1 MANEDMLSQ
10 DEIDSLLGGT
20 TDDASTATS
29 ARETFKGK
37 TVRPFDPATQQ
48 RVVRGRM
55 PTFDIIN
62 ERFARHLRMS
72 LFNLIR
78 RNADITVQ
86 GVSFQR
92 YADFTRN
99 LPVPANINLISMR
112 PLRGNALIVFPPNLV
127 YLVVD
132 SLFGGDGRFLTRSE
146 GREFTHTEQRIVQR
160 LLNLALDAYAHG
172 WKDVYPLEMEYHR
185 AEMQAKFTNIVNT
198 SNELVV
204 TTTFHVEVGV
214 FGSDFHICIPYAMLE
229 PIRELLSGPLQK
241 DDLEE
246 QTTRTR
252 QLAGEVKK
260 SGVRLKADFTEIAT
274 TLGVIANMQKGDVFP
289 IDLPTTLTAHVQ
301 KTPVF
306 KCNYG
311 SVGERK
317 ALRVTELIDNLGDH
331 EEDSG

>member
-1 MANEDMLSQ
+1 MANEDLLSQ
-10 DEIDSLLGGT
+10 AEIDSLLGTGQ
-20 TDDASTATS
+20 DNDSHAEGG
-29 ARETFKGK
+29 ETLNGK
-37 TVRPFDPATQQ
+37 TVRSFDPTTQQ
-48 RVVRGRM
+48 RVVRQRL

-62 ERFARHLRMS
+62 ERFARHLRVS

-78 RNADITVQ
+78 RTPDINVAE
-86 GVSFQR
+86 VSFQR
-92 YADFTRN
+92 YIDFTRN

-112 PLRGNALIVFPPNLV
+112 PLRGNALVVFPPDLV

-132 SLFGGDGRFLTRSE
+132 SLFGGDGRFVTRSE

-160 LLNLALDAYAHG
+160 LLDLALTSYAEG
-172 WKDVYPLEMEYHR
+172 WKDVYPLELEYIR

-214 FGSDFHICIPYAMLE
+214 FGSDFNICIPYSMLE
-229 PIRELLSGPLQK
+229 PIRELLTGPLQK

-252 QLAGEVKK
+252 QLAGEIKK
-260 SGVRLKADFTEIAT
+260 SGVRLKVDFTEIMT
-274 TLGVIANMQKGDVFP
+274 TLGVVANMQKGDVFS
-289 IDLPTTLTAHVQ
+289 IDLPASLTARVQ
-301 KTPVF
+301 ETPVF
-306 KCNYG
+306 KCSYG
-311 SVGERK
+311 RVGERK
-317 ALRVTELIDNLGDH
+317 ALRVIELIDNLGDY